1 MPVRAGNLPAMNRA
15 LSLLGTGLLVSLTLV
30 ACGSDGNDDGGDR
43 LTEENDGGE
52 ELEDVVKID
61 GDEAPVK
68 VLDNTFNDENIEVAP
83 GTNVVWTN
91 DGRQDHDIIP
101 VKEAADWGIE
111 PEDFNAGAVY
121 EHTFDEPGTYRYY
134 CSLHGSEDAGMI
146 GAVVVAE

>member
-1 MPVRAGNLPAMNRA
+1 MNRA
-15 LSLLGTGLLVSLTLV
+15 LSLLGTGLLVGLTLV
-30 ACGSDGNDDGGDR
+30 ACGSDGDDGSDR
-43 LTEENDGGE
+43 LTGENGGGD
-52 ELEDVVKID
+52 LEGVVRMD

-83 GTNVVWTN
+83 GTKVVWTN

-101 VKEAADWGIE
+101 VDGGNWGIE

-134 CSLHGSEDAGMI
+134 CTLHGSEDAGMI
-146 GAVVVAE
+146 GAVVVAG